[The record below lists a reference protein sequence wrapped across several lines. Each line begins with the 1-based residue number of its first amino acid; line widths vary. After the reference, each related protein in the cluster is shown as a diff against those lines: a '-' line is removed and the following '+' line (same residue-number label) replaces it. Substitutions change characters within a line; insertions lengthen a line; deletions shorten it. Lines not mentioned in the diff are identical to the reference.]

1 MFYYTYKITCLC
13 EPYKGYYYLGQRRA
27 QTLPDKKYAGSGLKI
42 IEYYKEFGK
51 VEGLTYTKEIL
62 EFYNNAEELNKAE
75 AELIGDKWKTDSF
88 CLNLA
93 AGGKRMVH
101 QLTEEQKIK
110 ISEST
115 KRAMQRP
122 EVKNKL
128 LEGIKDRKGHKHT
141 EEFKERQRERM
152 KLNNPAKNGLTE
164 EWKRK
169 IGNASKGRTVS
180 EEQRKI
186 RSERMKQN
194 NPMKNKET
202 AKKVSEAIKG
212 KPLSEEHKKKISI
225 AVKKAKNKTII

>member
-27 QTLPDKKYAGSGLKI
+27 QTLPDKKYAGSGIKI
-42 IEYYKEFGK
+42 TEYYKEFGK

-115 KRAMQRP
+115 KKAMQRP

-128 LEGIKDRKGHKHT
+128 SGRNHSKGHMHT
-141 EEFKERQRERM
+141 EEFKERQSERM